1 MPKLIQAEQRSPE
14 WFAARLGRATGS
26 RFGDVMAKT
35 RTGYSASRKN
45 YAAEL
50 VIERLTGKQADV
62 FVSTA
67 MQWGTDNEPVAR
79 LQYMLATGNEVEET
93 GFWQHDSLEAG
104 ASPDGFVGE
113 EGLLE
118 IKCPNSATHIETLWK
133 KKLPHQYQ
141 AQIQGQMWVTGRQ
154 WCDFVTFDPRLP
166 DNAQMLVIRVARDD
180 IYIAELEEEIKV
192 FLEEVADQVEFIEN
206 YK

>member
-104 ASPDGFVGE
+104 ASPDGFVGK